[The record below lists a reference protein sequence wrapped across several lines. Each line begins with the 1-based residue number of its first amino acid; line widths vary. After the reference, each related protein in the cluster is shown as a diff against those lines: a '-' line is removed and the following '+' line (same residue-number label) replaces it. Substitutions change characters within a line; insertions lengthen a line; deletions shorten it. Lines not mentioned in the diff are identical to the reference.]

1 MRRLAIL
8 LIILGN
14 GCASTA
20 GLTERDPDTL
30 YPWGASKFELEE
42 RYGRSK
48 TIWIV
53 DQVPED
59 TFAAATVRAMLS
71 TGSPRPQGYQLFL
84 QPSATPGKYY
94 RDYVFYNDRERVLY
108 VARRIPT

>member
-1 MRRLAIL
+1 MKQLAL
-8 LIILGN
+8 FAIIAIA
-14 GCASTA
+14 GCAAST
-20 GLTERDPDTL
+20 GPTERDPDTL
-30 YPWGASKFELEE
+30 YPWGASKVELEE

-94 RDYVFYNDRERVLY
+94 HDYVFYNDRERVLY
-108 VARRIPT
+108 VARRAPT